1 MVDLENIPFCT
12 DTVWRMSVR
21 RLITRLNK
29 EEWQARLC
37 MMNARNTRAQAAI
50 ADRVTRKLVP
60 LAQMTQTGV
69 AWSPQWTEIAKEAKA
84 EAQCEFPPI
93 RIASAPRHRIAF
105 QRETVEP
112 GTQGHTRGGRGPP
125 FQQPKGSKIRRHSGL
140 RR

>member
-1 MVDLENIPFCT
+1 MGPIPYTSPAPAQRRAANTQAAFIRSPRGPQVTLSNAFRIILWKFIILRFTMVDLENIPFCT

-69 AWSPQWTEIAKEAKA
+69 AWSPQWTEIA
-84 EAQCEFPPI
+84 
-93 RIASAPRHRIAF
+93 
-105 QRETVEP
+105 
-112 GTQGHTRGGRGPP
+112 
-125 FQQPKGSKIRRHSGL
+125 
-140 RR
+140 